1 MRTAKLLLRAAREAA
16 LEPGFVLI
24 EVIHNME
31 TAEIEVAHARLAGM
45 STLAPMDLDV
55 QRELRREW
63 DRRIASKKAM
73 QEEFERRA
81 ALIRATS

>member
-31 TAEIEVAHARLAGM
+31 TAEIEVAH
-45 STLAPMDLDV
+45 
-55 QRELRREW
+55 
-63 DRRIASKKAM
+63 DRR
-73 QEEFERRA
+73 
-81 ALIRATS
+81 